1 MNAQEA
7 ERVNFDQS
15 KALRAPGEA
24 SALADPLGR
33 RGRAASPASA
43 GLASIATPRRVAQ
56 HVRCAFAAPSH
67 GAASTRKTL
76 PFAVSLRP
84 FAPRLHSSSAARA
97 STPFKEYKITPGDWR
112 NREKCDAY
120 RIAVGDMADRT
131 NAERAPWTLIE
142 ARPEPPG
149 SKTLHTLCDSARDPS
164 SHARAY

>member
-1 MNAQEA
+1 LLILLDAVA
-7 ERVNFDQS
+7 
-15 KALRAPGEA
+15 APLARHRPGLLLSPRHAA
-24 SALADPLGR
+24 SRSTCVAHSPHHPTAPQALGR
-33 RGRAASPASA
+33 P
-43 GLASIATPRRVAQ
+43 
-56 HVRCAFAAPSH
+56 C
-67 GAASTRKTL
+67 